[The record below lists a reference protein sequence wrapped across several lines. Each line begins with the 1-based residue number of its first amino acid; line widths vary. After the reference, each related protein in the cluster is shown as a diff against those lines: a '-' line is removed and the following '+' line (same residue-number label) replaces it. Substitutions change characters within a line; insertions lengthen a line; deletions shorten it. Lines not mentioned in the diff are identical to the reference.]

1 MFYTVIIIAGLWNN
15 ANEMTIIIRMK
26 IFARETTPRSNV
38 ILNFIMKLIKLVK
51 MKKKTDVLDLVILY
65 RVGGPTFMHFSKLFF
80 DFSVFDTLI
89 STIDLDHIIYLL

>member
-1 MFYTVIIIAGLWNN
+1 MFITLSQEINESFLIYTVIIIAGLWNI

-51 MKKKTDVLDLVILY
+51 MKKKLM
-65 RVGGPTFMHFSKLFF
+65 F
-80 DFSVFDTLI
+80 
-89 STIDLDHIIYLL
+89 